1 MSEDALR
8 RRLSRL
14 GSRKRKKT
22 PQAQRSPRR
31 AALPPGNDVETPLG
45 RAYRIEQR
53 FTQDHLHGSF
63 RLDAARSFN
72 AEVIAEVTGQPNVAE
87 IDLDKLVYLDTETT
101 GLAGGAGTIVFL
113 VGVGVFQGDVFRLR
127 QYFLRNP
134 GEEAG
139 MLSALQEDLEAAAGF
154 VSFNGRVFD
163 LPLLEMRYML
173 SMRRRWRLTAYPQVD
188 LMYPARRLWRRSL
201 PDCTL
206 NTIERMQLGVQR
218 TDEDVRGD
226 LIPGI
231 YHQYLRTGETSDIT
245 RVIYHN
251 TVDVLS
257 LVSLSGAL
265 MSRFQAGDLSI
276 LSGGEALALGR
287 WHTAQGRLED
297 AEAAFIAALK
307 NTEPALK
314 AEAVRRYTEYL
325 KRQDRRKDAVEG
337 WEMWHALTPDD
348 PKPCIELAMYYEWH
362 ANNASKAHVWSEK
375 ARQCL
380 STWPHDWRR
389 DEAQTKIE
397 HRLERLARKMEA
409 DEL

>member
-14 GSRKRKKT
+14 GSRKRKKST
-22 PQAQRSPRR
+22 PVQRAPKP
-31 AALPPGNDVETPLG
+31 AALPIGEDVETPLG
-45 RAYRIEQR
+45 KAYRIEQL

-63 RLDAARSFN
+63 RLDAARRFS
-72 AEVIAEVTGQPNVAE
+72 AEMIAKVTGKPDVAE
-87 IDLDKLVYLDTETT
+87 IESDKLVYLDTETT

-113 VGVGVFQGDVFRLR
+113 VGVGVFHRDVFRLR

-173 SMRRRWRLTAYPQVD
+173 SMRRRWQLTAYPQVD

-218 TDEDVRGD
+218 SDEDVRGD

-231 YHQYLRTGETSDIT
+231 YHEYLRTGETLEIA

-251 TVDVLS
+251 AVDVLS
-257 LVSLSGAL
+257 LVSLSAAL
-265 MSRFQAGDLSI
+265 MSRFQAGDPSR

-287 WHTAQGRLED
+287 WHSAQGRFED

-314 AEAVRRYTEYL
+314 VEALQRYTGYL

-337 WEMWHALTPDD
+337 WEMWHTLAPDD

-362 ANNASKAHVWSEK
+362 AQDLSKAHGWSEK
-375 ARQCL
+375 ALQCL
-380 STWPHDWRR
+380 SHWPQDWRR
-389 DEAQTKIE
+389 DESRTKIE

-409 DEL
+409 DED